1 MRYEKSFDR
10 FIYYSFTRR
19 LKDEII
25 QILNHY
31 NEIFLIEV
39 MGKIIESLKELQV
52 SYLDMVLIHSPVPNK
67 RAVAKFMSPEALT
80 KLDTINDFAKVR
92 IEIWTALQI
101 GRQNGMIKHIGVSN
115 FTRRHIE
122 ELISNPR

>member
-1 MRYEKSFDR
+1 M
-10 FIYYSFTRR
+10 
-19 LKDEII
+19 
-25 QILNHY
+25 ILFKYKKYY
-31 NEIFLIEV
+31 NEMFLIEV
-39 MGKIIESLKELQV
+39 MDKIKESLKELQV

-67 RAVAKFMSPEALT
+67 RAAAKFMSPEALK
-80 KLDTINDFAKVR
+80 KLDAINDFAEAR

-122 ELISNPR
+122 ELISNSR